1 MMEDFLNALLFGLGW
16 GALWGGVLALL
27 LATSPPRRADDAT
40 EAQEAEDDN
49 PHPAHPPTIDG
60 TAVRL

>member
-1 MMEDFLNALLFGLGW
+1 MNEFLNALAFGAGWGLVW
-16 GALWGGVLALL
+16 GALVVFL
-27 LATSPPRRADDAT
+27 LATSPPRRSDDTT

-60 TAVRL
+60 TAVHL